1 MYYNQS
7 KKCCSQYN
15 TELYSPILL
24 IKMTSEWIEKNTRP
38 NIPTPRNYHNK
49 KLLQFGPAMMF
60 YKCLVKP
67 FACVLLNQQDQCV
80 IAHVLEC
87 GDAKNCQYY
96 DGSYYEYQFSQK
108 LKNTFCIVYSRGP
121 QRKKLHI
128 SPQYRPLWV
137 GTKKEAS
144 CWPIHLNECQ
154 HAMAHIPGKNCGFQ
168 VMIQRIS
175 QETFLTEK

>member
-7 KKCCSQYN
+7 KQCCSQYN

-38 NIPTPRNYHNK
+38 TIPTPRNYHNK

-108 LKNTFCIVYSRGP
+108 LKNTFCIVYSRG
-121 QRKKLHI
+121 RKERSFI
-128 SPQYRPLWV
+128 FP
-137 GTKKEAS
+137 A
-144 CWPIHLNECQ
+144 
-154 HAMAHIPGKNCGFQ
+154 
-168 VMIQRIS
+168 IQTIMS
-175 QETFLTEK
+175 GYQERSLMLTHPS